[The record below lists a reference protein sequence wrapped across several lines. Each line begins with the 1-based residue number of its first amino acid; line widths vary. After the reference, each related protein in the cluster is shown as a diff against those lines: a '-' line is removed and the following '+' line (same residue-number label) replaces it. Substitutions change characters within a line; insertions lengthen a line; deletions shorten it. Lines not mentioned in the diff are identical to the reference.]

1 MNIKLK
7 DYKNEFSKIE
17 IEIFP
22 KENTFSKF
30 IYYMQNSQ
38 IYFNDNQEQ
47 IKRKSISKKD
57 NTTKIK
63 IIINYKIK
71 SLYKLFKDCK
81 CIKKINFLKFN

>member
-17 IEIFP
+17 LEIFL

-38 IYFNDNQEQ
+38 IYFNNNQE
-47 IKRKSISKKD
+47 
-57 NTTKIK
+57 
-63 IIINYKIK
+63 
-71 SLYKLFKDCK
+71 
-81 CIKKINFLKFN
+81 